1 MSGAEFVAV
10 LSIGASV
17 IQVAAACSKISQ
29 RIQEFRQNIAFQD
42 LALQLPLLVE
52 DVKALDSPEYRE
64 LLDPPSE
71 QAMIRVL
78 EGCRRQL
85 DTLDKLIQTMTPA
98 EDASKLRRAWKGV
111 RSFGKDTKLREI
123 MGILENYKST
133 ITLHVSS
140 RCRQVRR
147 SNGPHNTTKTFFEVP
162 AKRVSNYVGRTQV
175 LEQINSAIKAST
187 VNPSVVVLT
196 GAGGQGKTQL
206 ALEYCRVSIILYKAI
221 FWIDA
226 SSEASTIRSF
236 ESIAAK
242 ICNLDES
249 FLDNRARIESVKER
263 LRTWP
268 ERWLLVFDNY
278 DHPHAFKNLT
288 SFFPISS
295 GPVQNVI
302 LVTSRHLSCE
312 RLGTCI
318 KVDGLTEDEALEL
331 LQSKSSR
338 VQSSDEEL
346 EEGKKIVERLGYL
359 ALAIDQA
366 AAYISIRQLPLSL
379 FTEHYEKR
387 KEFVLRDTPTSL
399 WEYRARTDSRGPEQN
414 LSVLTTWELSFEQI
428 SENDTERESIGHFLT
443 QSAFFDPRN
452 IGESL
457 FSNYLQ
463 RCDDTNV
470 KPEAWMSTFL
480 VEGRWD
486 SFRFQDVVVGL
497 MNLSLIQS
505 IEFTGQEVKF
515 SLHPL
520 VKVSRDSP
528 KSQFRNVDLSAGLA
542 STSTIRLCSEH
553 FLRIHCNIDDSIR
566 DRKSGY

>member
-140 RCRQVRR
+140 RCRQIRR